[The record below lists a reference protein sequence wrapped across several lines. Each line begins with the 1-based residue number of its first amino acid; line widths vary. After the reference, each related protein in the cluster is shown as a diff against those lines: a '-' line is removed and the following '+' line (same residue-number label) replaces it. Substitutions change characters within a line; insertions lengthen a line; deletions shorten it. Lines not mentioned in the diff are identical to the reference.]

1 MKKILL
7 LFLILSSVTSSYA
20 QKKSKKDDKK
30 AEIKIEYVDIKQI
43 LDNKE
48 SLNLSPHQVTALN
61 IKNEYIKRDL
71 AKLNSKKTMEKVE
84 KDMHEREL
92 KKTYDLFIKK
102 TLNNEQFKEWT
113 IIKKELLQEGQE
125 ELTLKQALK
134 KLDIEYKAEVKEIY
148 RKYKTNRKIYYAQ
161 RNIAKKNYET
171 KKIKLVEK
179 FEKKDQDPEEEER
192 VLSLEEIAN
201 LYKEYDEY
209 YGGQSQSSP
218 LDYLDIKEEY
228 SDENPESTTTE
239 EIYYNEEGDY

>member
-48 SLNLSPHQVTALN
+48 NLNLSPHQVTALN

-92 KKTYDLFIKK
+92 KKSYDLFIKK
-102 TLNNEQFKEWT
+102 TLNNDQFKEWT

-134 KLDIEYKAEVKEIY
+134 KLEVEYKAEVKEIY

>member
-43 LDNKE
+43 LENKE
-48 SLNLSPHQVTALN
+48 GLNLSQHQVTALN

-92 KKTYDLFIKK
+92 KKSYDLFIKK
-102 TLNNEQFKEWT
+102 TLNNDQFKEWT

-125 ELTLKQALK
+125 ELTLKEALK
-134 KLDIEYKAEVKEIY
+134 KLDVEYKAEVKEIY

-171 KKIKLVEK
+171 KKVKLIEK
-179 FEKKDQDPEEEER
+179 FEKKDQDPEEEEKI
-192 VLSLEEIAN
+192 LSLEEIAN

-209 YGGQSQSSP
+209 YGGQSQSTP

-228 SDENPESTTTE
+228 NDENPESTTTE